1 MDKQVITPDLWGPH
15 GWKFLHYLSFG
26 YPMDPTTEQKNQYK
40 TFFLSL
46 QHVLPCSICSKHYS
60 ENLMEYSLDDALRNR
75 DALVRWVIDIHNS
88 VNEAQGKKIYEYDE
102 AIRLYTTKDNSTVFT
117 VVFIALLIFLIYH
130 ILKK

>member
-1 MDKQVITPDLWGPH
+1 
-15 GWKFLHYLSFG
+15 
-26 YPMDPTTEQKNQYK
+26 
-40 TFFLSL
+40 
-46 QHVLPCSICSKHYS
+46 
-60 ENLMEYSLDDALRNR
+60 MEYSLDDALRNR

-117 VVFIALLIFLIYH
+117 VVFIALLIFLIYY

>member
-75 DALVRWVIDIHNS
+75 DVLVRWVIDIHNS

-117 VVFIALLIFLIYH
+117 VVFIALLIFLIYY

>member
-26 YPMDPTTEQKNQYK
+26 YPMDPTTEHKNQYK

-60 ENLMEYSLDDALRNR
+60 DNLMEYSLDDALRNR

-117 VVFIALLIFLIYH
+117 VVFIALLIFLIYY

>member
-117 VVFIALLIFLIYH
+117 VVFIALLIFLIYY

>member
-60 ENLMEYSLDDALRNR
+60 DNLMEYSLDDALRNR

-117 VVFIALLIFLIYH
+117 VVFIALLIFLIYY